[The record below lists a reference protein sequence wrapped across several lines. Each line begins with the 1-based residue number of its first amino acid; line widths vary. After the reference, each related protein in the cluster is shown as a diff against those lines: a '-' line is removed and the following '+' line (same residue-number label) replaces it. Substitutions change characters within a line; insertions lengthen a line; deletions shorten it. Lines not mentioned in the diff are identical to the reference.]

1 MDPECE
7 FVIVSNDNGFDAAVK
22 YWRHREKKVRRMKS
36 AECRQFAEEAKKE
49 SSRLEKRLPEPEH
62 AEIYEPEEPEE
73 ECMYMDDIEK
83 LSRSIPLSKLTL
95 FHDAFVCMFD
105 QEIGDEIYYYMKKNA
120 KDLGH
125 LSENYLPK
133 RKARLKNYFSM
144 ALEHADK
151 NLTETDEIMEIYNH
165 MDDPKKNL
173 QKLNVE
179 AVKKFGQEQGTGYY
193 KVLKKHIKIMSK
205 L

>member
-1 MDPECE
+1 
-7 FVIVSNDNGFDAAVK
+7 
-22 YWRHREKKVRRMKS
+22 MKS
-36 AECRQFAEEAKKE
+36 VECRQFAETAKK
-49 SSRLEKRLPEPEH
+49 SKNQKKK
-62 AEIYEPEEPEE
+62 EPEELINETVLETLPQEEPEI
-73 ECMYMDDIEK
+73 CPYMEDVEK
-83 LSRSIPLSKLTL
+83 LSRSIPLTKLTL
-95 FHDAFVCMFD
+95 FHDAFVCMFN
-105 QEIGDEIYYYMKKNA
+105 QEIGDEIYYYMKQHA
-120 KDLGH
+120 KELSA

-144 ALEHADK
+144 ALAHAGGDAS
-151 NLTETDEIMEIYNH
+151 ETDAVMEIYNH